1 MSEAEFRD
9 ALDPRKIVENR
20 RTAGSARPS
29 EVEAMI
35 GEDEASLLEL
45 TSKLE
50 AREGQVEKALEAL
63 DADFR
68 RYL

>member
-1 MSEAEFRD
+1 
-9 ALDPRKIVENR
+9 
-20 RTAGSARPS
+20 
-29 EVEAMI
+29 MI
-35 GEDEASLLEL
+35 GEDEASLLAL